1 MVRQDLDINT
11 LLLDDSSKVGEKIDK
26 AKQRVKDMLNQDQ
39 EFIKTFKKETKNT
52 PSNKNQ
58 QKFIHLGNSLTSM
71 KEMYAEL

>member
-1 MVRQDLDINT
+1 
-11 LLLDDSSKVGEKIDK
+11 
-26 AKQRVKDMLNQDQ
+26 MLNQDQ